1 MPMRR
6 APRHGV
12 GRRRR
17 VWPWALAAA
26 GLTLLAGVEH
36 FRRKGEADTPAVAA
50 TLPPA
55 PTGTV
60 EGEVVDR
67 AGHPVAGALVRAA
80 PLDVPPV
87 KSDGAGR
94 FALVGVRDG
103 VDYQLVAVL
112 EGATSAVSRARTGAR
127 GLRLTLPP
135 ARTYRGRVL
144 DEAHAP
150 VPAFRLGEV
159 EVEAPDG
166 RFLLRLRPSGDAVT
180 FTVEAAQRAMVTLV
194 RPAATEEL
202 GDLVLRAAPLV
213 HGLVQERDGGPA
225 PGALVICEGCRGE
238 AAPARHLTAV
248 ADGEGRFTLAVT
260 GPYGVL
266 VRLLARKDGR
276 LAWAEAGR
284 VGEGALLT
292 LAPPVRIQGRVLQ
305 ASGAPAAGVA
315 VEFSEPLLEPAVL
328 VTGADGRFSGD
339 VPPGLYQVAVH
350 PDSSAPRRTWTVQLP
365 LQHPLELTIP

>member
-1 MPMRR
+1 MPARR
-6 APRHGV
+6 RGV
-12 GRRRR
+12 GRWHR

-26 GLTLLAGVEH
+26 GLTLLAEVER
-36 FRRKGEADTPAVAA
+36 FRRKAEGDTAVAAA

-55 PTGTV
+55 TTGTV

-67 AGHPVAGALVRAA
+67 AGHKVAGALVRSA

-94 FALVGVRDG
+94 FRLVGVRDG

-112 EGATSAVSRARTGAR
+112 EGATSSVSSARSGAR

-135 ARTYRGRVL
+135 ARSYRGRVL

-166 RFLLRLRPSGDAVT
+166 RFLLQLRPPGEAVT
-180 FTVEAAQRAMVTLV
+180 FTVEAPQRAMVTLV

-202 GDLVLRAAPLV
+202 GDIVLRAAPLV
-213 HGLVQERDGGPA
+213 HGLVRETDGGPA
-225 PGALVICEGCRGE
+225 PGALVVCEGCRGE
-238 AAPARHLTAV
+238 AAQARHLTAV

-266 VRLLARKDGR
+266 VRLLASKDGR

-292 LAPPVRIQGRVLQ
+292 LEPPVRVLGRVLRE
-305 ASGAPAAGVA
+305 SGAPAAGVE

-328 VTGADGRFSGD
+328 ITGADGSFSAD
-339 VPPGLYQVAVH
+339 VPPGLYQVAVR
-350 PDSSAPRRTWTVQLP
+350 PDTSAPRRTWTVQLP